1 MPAARHAKI
10 SPFTLRSVPLA
21 RECAPLQRSK
31 TPPIVPA
38 GGDQSSP
45 AAFSASFIGAEAS
58 ASVEERKAGQFKVP
72 VEGEGGG
79 DAVAAHEGE
88 AEAIH
93 KADGLIS
100 ELIEQ
105 VERGSFVVFGRAKDG
120 QFVPLLEESSGLHCG

>member
-38 GGDQSSP
+38 GGDRSSP
-45 AAFSASFIGAEAS
+45 IAFSASFIDAEAS
-58 ASVEERKAGQFKVP
+58 ASVDWRKAGQFKVS

-93 KADGLIS
+93 ETDGLVS
-100 ELIEQ
+100 E
-105 VERGSFVVFGRAKDG
+105 FFK
-120 QFVPLLEESSGLHCG
+120 